1 MNIDIENILR
11 KLQSPVNKLDGLN
24 EMAEA
29 LASGCST
36 ATFLGQLEKLFAGLR
51 SCL

>member
-1 MNIDIENILR
+1 MNIDIENIIK
-11 KLQSPVNKLDGLN
+11 KLNSPNNKMEGLN

-29 LASGCST
+29 LGSGCST
-36 ATFLGQLEKLFAGLR
+36 ATFLGQLERMFSGLK